1 MRPRRLTM
9 QAFGSYGKHTVIDF
23 TRVNQNLFLITGDTG
38 AGKTTIFDAI
48 VFALYGEVS
57 SGNNRKDGVELQSQF
72 AGLDLEPFVELEFT
86 EKIGNGEEV
95 YLVRRSPRHA
105 RLKKRGKGTVDTA
118 ERVSL
123 ILPDG
128 TEYPQKETDKKLE
141 EIVGLTKGQF
151 MQVAMIAQGEF
162 MELLRAKSD
171 DKKVIFRKLFNTELF
186 QKIVNELADRRRAKQ
201 GEMAEIGTV
210 CQTETAHLI
219 VPEGYEKRD
228 ALELLKEKIL
238 KAERLSV
245 TDMEQLLEE
254 LKELNE
260 ELQKNC
266 DQAQQEYEQ
275 ASGERDRKR
284 DACRSAKELLELFQ
298 QKEEA
303 EQILKQCEEEKEAIE
318 ESVRLMKQI
327 EAAYEIQTLY
337 QRYKEQMDRV
347 NSTEKMLSKKEEI
360 LPELAAFYKAEAV
373 REDEIKAVQ
382 EKEQEQYT
390 RIEERVGKA
399 LEIFERIKIK
409 EAEAAKK
416 EKAEKKAVKASEDA
430 ASVLEKYE
438 QQEKDWRKQQEE
450 LNGADQLLKVLELQE
465 EELNGVQS
473 EVDEAKKTGNAV
485 AAQQKKAIKALNEY
499 VAAQE
504 KYTAKNTEFQEKQML
519 FLDAQAGILAR
530 EKLLPGQP
538 CPVCGSLEHPNPCK
552 LSEIHAEITR
562 EMIEQ
567 LRMDSDQLLNEMNQK
582 SRNAGATGEVVK
594 GKEEKLNTAIR
605 KILERMIKND
615 QDRLKEKKN
624 EDIEKLALL
633 KEQFEALLLK
643 NQVDIFEKEW
653 KLLLNQ
659 KAHLLKEISRILESW
674 KNMLSSEKE
683 EVVKKAEQ
691 LAQIKEQLQ
700 GTEEQ
705 KKKLKEKADEK
716 ADMAAQAKIELE
728 KSKTEL
734 EQLTSSHDYASET
747 EAKQILRQAQE
758 AREKAEEDYKKVRDS
773 VQNARTEVEN
783 TKTLIQRYRQE
794 LPEQKAEAA
803 QRKETYEKIREEKD
817 LTENEWKH
825 FTEKYQKQDTEAIQK
840 KAEDYRTRVV
850 SAENQKQTTEKL
862 IKNQEKPVLENLLE
876 QKKLAEKD
884 LEAKQI
890 LLNQYQGEL
899 KVDQDVYRSL
909 APKMETRAKIMEEHK
924 RLDTLYNLLA
934 GKVTGARM
942 DLETFVQRYYL
953 EQILYAANTRFLE
966 MSAGQFE
973 LRMYDIEKAG
983 EGKNR
988 GLDLMVY
995 SNVTG
1000 KEREVRTLSGGESFM
1015 AALSLA
1021 LGMADQI
1028 QENSAAIN
1036 LDVMFIDEGF
1046 GSLDEHSRNQ
1056 AVKVLQQ
1063 MAGSSKMIGII
1074 SHVTELKQEI
1084 EDQLLVSKDETG
1096 SHIKWQ
1102 IS

>member
-23 TRVNQNLFLITGDTG
+23 TGVNQNLFLITGDTG

-48 VFALYGEVS
+48 VFALYGEAS

-86 EKIGNGEEV
+86 EKTGNGEEV

-105 RLKKRGKGTVDTA
+105 RPKKRGKGTVDTA
-118 ERVSL
+118 ETVSL

-171 DKKVIFRKLFNTELF
+171 DKKVIFRKLFNTELY

-201 GEMAEIGTV
+201 GEMAEIRTV

-219 VPEGYEKRD
+219 VPEEYEKRD

-284 DACRSAKELLELFQ
+284 DACRTAKELLELFQ

-303 EQILKQCEEEKEAIE
+303 EQILKQCEEEKAEMEEA
-318 ESVRLMKQI
+318 VRLIGQI
-327 EAAYEIQTLY
+327 EAAYEIQNVYRRY
-337 QRYKEQMDRV
+337 QEQTDRAG
-347 NSTEKMLSKKEEI
+347 NTEKELMEMEEA
-360 LPELAAFYKAEAV
+360 LPDLTAFYNAEAEKEV
-373 REDEIKAVQ
+373 SVKAVW
-382 EKEQEQYT
+382 EKEQEEYT
-390 RIEERVGKA
+390 RIEERVEKA
-399 LEIFERIKIK
+399 LEAFKKIRIKRAEVSEK
-409 EAEAAKK
+409 EEAEKN
-416 EKAEKKAVKASEDA
+416 AVKAAEQADTA
-430 ASVLEKYE
+430 LEKYE
-438 QQEKDWRKQQEE
+438 QQEKEWRQQQEE
-450 LNGADQLLKVLELQE
+450 LSGADQLLSVLELRE
-465 EELNGVQS
+465 EELNAVQS
-473 EVDEAKKTGNAV
+473 EINEAKVTGNNVAV
-485 AAQQKKAIKALNEY
+485 QQIEAAKAMNDY
-499 VAAQE
+499 VAVQRE
-504 KYTAKNTEFQEKQML
+504 YRAKNTEFQEKQTL

-538 CPVCGSLEHPNPCK
+538 CPVCGSLEHPNPCE
-552 LSEIHAEITR
+552 LSGLHAEITR
-562 EMIEQ
+562 EIIDQ
-567 LRMDSDQLLNEMNQK
+567 LRKEADQLLDEVNRK
-582 SRNAGATGEVVK
+582 SGNAGATRQSVN
-594 GKEEKLNTAIR
+594 GKEKELNAAIS
-605 KILERMIKND
+605 KILDRMIKSS
-615 QDRLKEKKN
+615 QERFAEEKR
-624 EDIEKLALL
+624 EETEKLQVL
-633 KEQFEALLLK
+633 KEQFGGLLAEK
-643 NQVDIFEKEW
+643 QADIFEKEW
-653 KLLLNQ
+653 KTVLRQ
-659 KAHLLKEISRILESW
+659 KAQFLKEAGVILESW
-674 KNMLSSEKE
+674 NKMFTSEKE
-683 EVVKKAEQ
+683 EVKKKADQ
-691 LAQIKEQLQ
+691 LERIKKQLQ
-700 GTEEQ
+700 GTEERKQ
-705 KKKLKEKADEK
+705 ELKKKADTQTEI
-716 ADMAAQAKIELE
+716 AAAAKIELE

-734 EQLTSSHDYASET
+734 EQLASSHDYASET
-747 EAKQILRQAQE
+747 EAKRVLKQAQD
-758 AREKAEEDYKKVRDS
+758 ARQKAEEVYKKISDS
-773 VQNARTEVEN
+773 VQNARTKIEN
-783 TKTLIQRYRQE
+783 TKTLIQRYHQE
-794 LPEQKAEAA
+794 LPKQKVEAA
-803 QRKETYEKIREEKD
+803 QRKEEYEKIREEKE

-825 FTEKYQKQDTEAIQK
+825 LTEKYQKQDTEVLQK
-840 KAEDYRTRVV
+840 KADDYRTRVV
-850 SAENQKQTTEKL
+850 SAENQRQTTEKL
-862 IKNQEKPVLENLLE
+862 IKNQEKPVLEDLLE
-876 QKKLAEKD
+876 QKELAEQN
-884 LEAKQI
+884 LEAKQT
-890 LLNQYQGEL
+890 LLNQYQGER
-899 KVDQDVYRSL
+899 KADQDVYRSL

-953 EQILYAANTRFLE
+953 ERILYAANTRFLE

-1084 EDQLLVSKDETG
+1084 EDQLLVSKDEAG